1 MSIATVQ
8 TRFAYGLR
16 SDVFGNVN
24 FLDEQNIVYPVGS
37 NIVIYNIDQKS
48 QRFIPSSPTSQGP
61 SCLAVSP
68 NRRYLA
74 IAEKGAERG
83 QIVIHDLVTNKKKL
97 LQYKDMQSRSF
108 ISLSFSSDSK
118 YLASLTDKPDQV
130 LCHSYICILLLLIVT
145 LLRHC
150 CTGDGIKLKYSLLSK
165 SQLKV
170 QGHKVLAP

>member
-24 FLDEQNIVYPVGS
+24 FLDEQNVIYPVGS
-37 NIVIYNIDQKS
+37 NIVIYNIDQKT
-48 QRFIPSSPTSQGP
+48 QRFIPSSPTSLGP

-74 IAEKGAERG
+74 IAEKGTERG

-97 LQYKDMQSRSF
+97 LQYKDMQSQSF

-130 LCHSYICILLLLIVT
+130 YI
-145 LLRHC
+145 
-150 CTGDGIKLKYSLLSK
+150 
-165 SQLKV
+165 SQLRLYIV
-170 QGHKVLAP
+170 IYITLCIDTAVLGVGQS